1 MSFDQLET
9 QSLIVKAKLGNQE
22 ALNNLFA
29 RYQDRVL
36 RIVRLRLG
44 SQIRNKLQ
52 SMDLLQ
58 EVFLSAFQKIQ
69 DFEPT
74 SEGAFIHWLAKIVQ
88 NKLIDHVNNFNASKR
103 KAPYGEVPLDD
114 FSVDGNSGDRLKID
128 PPANDTTP
136 SQFVIRQEAKTVVDD
151 LLAKLKE
158 ADREIIIYHS
168 LEELTFN
175 EIGQML
181 NKSEDAVR
189 KKYQR
194 AMLKLVELAEGAPV
208 SLG

>member
-1 MSFDQLET
+1 MSFDQQET
-9 QSLIVKAKLGNQE
+9 QNLIVKAKLGNQE

-58 EVFLSAFQKIQ
+58 EVFLAAFQKIQ
-69 DFEPT
+69 QFEPT

-88 NKLIDHVNNFNASKR
+88 NKLIDHVNHFNASKR
-103 KAPYGEVPLDD
+103 KAPYGEIPLD
-114 FSVDGNSGDRLKID
+114 SSSEVNNGDGQLKID

-136 SQFVIRQEAKTVVDD
+136 SQIVIRQDAKNVVDD

-158 ADREIIIYHS
+158 DEREIIIYHS
-168 LEELTFN
+168 LEELTFK
-175 EIGQML
+175 EIGQIL

-194 AMLKLVELAEGAPV
+194 AMLKLVELAEGAPINIE
-208 SLG
+208 